1 MTWFELAREILNMP
15 FSEIIKPVVVFDY
28 NGEINEN
35 VDGIKAQGIEPW
47 DLNKP
52 EDFMIVFNSKGVY
65 TDVS

>member
-35 VDGIKAQGIEPW
+35 VDGIKAQGI
-47 DLNKP
+47 
-52 EDFMIVFNSKGVY
+52 
-65 TDVS
+65 